1 MPKAGK
7 PSSARL
13 YDLKCE
19 YSSNPLGV
27 EEARPRLSWKIRDKR
42 RGARQEAYQVQV
54 ASDLSLL
61 KQGKAD
67 LWDSGRVKGDQ
78 SIFIP
83 YQGKRLKDRQPCYWR
98 ARIWDA
104 EGSPTAWSSV
114 ASWEMGLLGKNPWK
128 ANWIGQI
135 PKNLD
140 RLLPCPYLRKSFSI
154 EKPIAR
160 ARLYAT
166 GRGLFEIYCNGSR
179 ISDDAFT
186 PGWTEYGKRIEYL
199 TYDVTNALKN
209 GANVLG
215 AILGEG
221 WYSGYLMWGKGKRH
235 YGDHPSFMAQLMID
249 YKDGSSETVV
259 TDDLWKVTN
268 GPITRSDIYK
278 GETYDARKEL
288 GEWSADQVASRRWKP
303 VDVVSAPKVE
313 IVSKISPP
321 VRVVKELKPISL
333 KQVRRGVF
341 IFNFG
346 QNMVGYARL
355 RIRGRR
361 GQKIVLRFGEM
372 LQDDGNL
379 YTENLRSADATDT
392 YICKGEGEE
401 VYEPTFTFHGFQYVE
416 VTGFTP
422 KLDSLVGLVL
432 HSDMQPTGSF
442 SCSNRMVNKLQ
453 SNILWGQKGNF
464 LDIPTDC
471 PQRDE
476 RLGWT
481 GDAQVFATTACFN
494 FDVSGFF
501 ARWLR
506 DMELAQLKTGA
517 IPNVIPAILYT
528 SPNLK
533 DFPQTKIRESQ
544 GNCAWA
550 DAAVIC
556 PWVIYQRYGDIG
568 ILKQCYR
575 MMEGWVLFQ
584 KRTSRKLIRPKTA
597 FGDWLATDAV
607 TPPRAPTPND
617 MIGTAYFAYTTSLLA
632 KTAAILGKK
641 RDAEK
646 YLKLHDKIVKA
657 FNKEYVSPKGRLAGD
672 TQTGYALAL
681 AFDLLPKK
689 LQGRAVERFVQLIEE
704 YDNHLSTGFVGTPLL
719 CPVLTRYG
727 RTDVAYRLL
736 LQETYPGWFY
746 SILQGATTMWERWN
760 SYTKEDGF
768 GNVGMNS
775 FNHYAYGAIGQW
787 MYATVAGLD
796 IDPEA
801 PGFKRILIKPEPGG
815 NLKRAR
821 AELETPY
828 GKASSAW
835 TISKGQ
841 FGLKVTVPAN
851 TSARVSLPSAE
862 VKTLKESGKA
872 LKKFEVKNGRTE
884 LEISAGNYVFSIKL

>member
-1 MPKAGK
+1 
-7 PSSARL
+7 
-13 YDLKCE
+13 
-19 YSSNPLGV
+19 
-27 EEARPRLSWKIRDKR
+27 
-42 RGARQEAYQVQV
+42 
-54 ASDLSLL
+54 
-61 KQGKAD
+61 
-67 LWDSGRVKGDQ
+67 
-78 SIFIP
+78 
-83 YQGKRLKDRQPCYWR
+83 
-98 ARIWDA
+98 
-104 EGSPTAWSSV
+104 
-114 ASWEMGLLGKNPWK
+114 
-128 ANWIGQI
+128 
-135 PKNLD
+135 
-140 RLLPCPYLRKSFSI
+140 
-154 EKPIAR
+154 
-160 ARLYAT
+160 
-166 GRGLFEIYCNGSR
+166 
-179 ISDDAFT
+179 
-186 PGWTEYGKRIEYL
+186 
-199 TYDVTNALKN
+199 
-209 GANVLG
+209 
-215 AILGEG
+215 
-221 WYSGYLMWGKGKRH
+221 
-235 YGDHPSFMAQLMID
+235 
-249 YKDGSSETVV
+249 
-259 TDDLWKVTN
+259 
-268 GPITRSDIYK
+268 
-278 GETYDARKEL
+278 
-288 GEWSADQVASRRWKP
+288 
-303 VDVVSAPKVE
+303 
-313 IVSKISPP
+313 
-321 VRVVKELKPISL
+321 
-333 KQVRRGVF
+333 
-341 IFNFG
+341 
-346 QNMVGYARL
+346 
-355 RIRGRR
+355 
-361 GQKIVLRFGEM
+361 M

-432 HSDMQPTGSF
+432 HSDMRPTGSF

-481 GDAQVFATTACFN
+481 GDAQVFVTTACFN

-506 DMELAQLKTGA
+506 DMGIGPIENGRDSQRDSCHSLHVSKPQGFFLKRKLGSPRA
-517 IPNVIPAILYT
+517 IVPGP
-528 SPNLK
+528 
-533 DFPQTKIRESQ
+533 
-544 GNCAWA
+544 

-584 KRTSRKLIRPKTA
+584 KKTSNKLIRPKTA

-632 KTAAILGKK
+632 KTATILGKK

-646 YLKLHDKIVKA
+646 YSKLHDKIVKA

-746 SILQGATTMWERWN
+746 SILQGATTMWERW
-760 SYTKEDGF
+760 KQLHE
-768 GNVGMNS
+768 
-775 FNHYAYGAIGQW
+775 
-787 MYATVAGLD
+787 
-796 IDPEA
+796 
-801 PGFKRILIKPEPGG
+801 
-815 NLKRAR
+815 
-821 AELETPY
+821 
-828 GKASSAW
+828 
-835 TISKGQ
+835 
-841 FGLKVTVPAN
+841 
-851 TSARVSLPSAE
+851 
-862 VKTLKESGKA
+862 
-872 LKKFEVKNGRTE
+872 GRWFRKCGDE
-884 LEISAGNYVFSIKL
+884 FV